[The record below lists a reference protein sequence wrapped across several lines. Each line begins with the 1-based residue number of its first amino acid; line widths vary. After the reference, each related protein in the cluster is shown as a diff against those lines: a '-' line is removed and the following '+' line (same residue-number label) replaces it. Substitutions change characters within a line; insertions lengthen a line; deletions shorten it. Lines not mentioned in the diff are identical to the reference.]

1 MKYLISI
8 VARTEAPVPIAH
20 KIVEREDLLVVFAE
34 AMMALEEITWANTPP
49 LLSAQIF
56 VLSPRQYVG
65 EVLSPM

>member
-8 VARTEAPVPIAH
+8 VARTEEPVSIAH
-20 KIVEREDLLVVFAE
+20 TIVDREDPLIVFAQ

-56 VLSPRQYVG
+56 VLNPRQYVG
-65 EVLSPM
+65 EVLSL